1 MRLTVWHR
9 WRMARGYSR
18 DLRERLLQA
27 VTSGRSVGEI
37 GGITGV
43 SVSSL
48 YRWKRKVAAGEALD
62 PGRSPG
68 APRKIRQQDDAA
80 FAQVAAT
87 PDATLAE
94 HCGAWTAR
102 GHAPVSLAT
111 MSRALQRLG
120 LALKKR
126 R

>member
-1 MRLTVWHR
+1 
-9 WRMARGYSR
+9 MARGYAR

-27 VTSGRSVGEI
+27 VTSGRAVGESA
-37 GGITGV
+37 GITDV
-43 SVSSL
+43 SVSSR
-48 YRWKRKVAAGEALD
+48 YRWKRKVAAGETLD

-68 APRKIRQQDDAA
+68 GPRTIRQKDDDALR
-80 FAQVAAT
+80 AQVAAT

-94 HCGAWTAR
+94 HCGEWTAS

-120 LALKKR
+120 LALTKR

>member
-1 MRLTVWHR
+1 
-9 WRMARGYSR
+9 MARGYSR

-27 VTSGRSVGEI
+27 LASGLSAVEVARS
-37 GGITGV
+37 TGV

-48 YRWKRKVAAGEALD
+48 HRWQRKAAAGQSLE

-68 APRKIRQQDDAA
+68 GPRKIGPEAESALR
-80 FAQVAAT
+80 AQVAAH

-94 HCGAWTAR
+94 HCASWQQAGQEA
-102 GHAPVSLAT
+102 VSVAT

-120 LALKKR
+120 LPLKKR
-126 R
+126 P